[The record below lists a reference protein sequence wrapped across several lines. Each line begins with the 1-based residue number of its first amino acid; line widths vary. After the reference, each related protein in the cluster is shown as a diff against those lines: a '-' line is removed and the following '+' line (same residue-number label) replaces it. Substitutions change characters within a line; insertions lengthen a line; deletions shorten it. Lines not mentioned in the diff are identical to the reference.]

1 MSFFQLLN
9 LYAAFME
16 SNALRHQELVT
27 PIMEYAKSIGT
38 SASSVLADLKD
49 LYIPTVQ
56 Y

>member
-1 MSFFQLLN
+1 MTFLQLLD
-9 LYAAFME
+9 LYVAFME

-38 SASSVLADLKD
+38 TASAVLEDLKD
-49 LYIPTVQ
+49 LYTPMVQ